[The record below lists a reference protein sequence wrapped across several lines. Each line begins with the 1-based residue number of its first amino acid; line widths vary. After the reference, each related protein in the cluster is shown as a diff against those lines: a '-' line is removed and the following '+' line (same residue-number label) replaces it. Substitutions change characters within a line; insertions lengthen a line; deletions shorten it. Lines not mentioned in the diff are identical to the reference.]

1 MAWPRIGIIPTWG
14 HLHPLREGVA
24 NEPHHWMN
32 REDQKNERL
41 RDPPATARPWGAG
54 CAVFRAKAIRDPF
67 LLMLFMKDG
76 YAYFL
81 EGTIIGTNSTV
92 IDLAPLRFKIEPG

>member
-41 RDPPATARPWGAG
+41 RDPPQPQGHG
-54 CAVFRAKAIRDPF
+54 GRAAPFSELRQSGIRSF
-67 LLMLFMKDG
+67 SCCL
-76 YAYFL
+76 
-81 EGTIIGTNSTV
+81 
-92 IDLAPLRFKIEPG
+92 

>member
-1 MAWPRIGIIPTWG
+1 
-14 HLHPLREGVA
+14 
-24 NEPHHWMN
+24 
-32 REDQKNERL
+32 
-41 RDPPATARPWGAG
+41 
-54 CAVFRAKAIRDPF
+54 
-67 LLMLFMKDG
+67 MLFMKDG